1 MDNFLATKTENL
13 DKIDGIGEVVASSL
27 SQWLNV
33 KSNYE
38 MVNSLLDA
46 GVVVLR
52 QKPRPKGRFSGTSWV
67 FTGTLQEFSREEAAT
82 KVKNLGA
89 EVSSTVSQKT
99 TYVVAG
105 EDPGSKYDKAKS
117 IGVNVMNEQEFMKI
131 LKS

>member
-1 MDNFLATKTENL
+1 
-13 DKIDGIGEVVASSL
+13 
-27 SQWLNV
+27 
-33 KSNYE
+33 
-38 MVNSLLDA
+38 
-46 GVVVLR
+46 VVVLR
-52 QKPRPKGRFSGTSWV
+52 QKPKPKGRFSGTSWV